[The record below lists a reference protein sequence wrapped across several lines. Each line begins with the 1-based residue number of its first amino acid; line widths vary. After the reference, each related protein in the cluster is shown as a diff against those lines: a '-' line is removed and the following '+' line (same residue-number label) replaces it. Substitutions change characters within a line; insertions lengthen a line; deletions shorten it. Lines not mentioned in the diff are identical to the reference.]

1 MEIDF
6 DKIMEENG
14 FIKTS
19 PLTYQKPHE
28 KNKDLLIT
36 YCMKGFSETP
46 TDNYIDIKIILEPVD
61 VGCENIIEHSQ
72 NFIVF
77 KRIKYEPY
85 KTPEAAKGQ
94 LIFNGD

>member
-1 MEIDF
+1 MKIDF
-6 DKIMEENG
+6 DKIIEENG

-28 KNKDLLIT
+28 KNKNLMVT
-36 YCMKGFSETP
+36 YFMKGFNQNP
-46 TDNYIDIKIILEPVD
+46 NDNYIDVEIILEPVD
-61 VGCENIIEHSQ
+61 VGCENLIEHSR

-77 KRIKYEPY
+77 ERIKYEP
-85 KTPEAAKGQ
+85 